1 MSDLSRFQNNI
12 NSFGITAPELINFNY
27 NCYPFIYSEYDLEEL
42 ENSNKLVLPKQ
53 ILEDLSKYD
62 ELEYPLHF
70 SINDSNILF
79 TPSEFKDIDNI
90 YIPQHFLENL
100 GIEVG
105 NQIKLTLI
113 NKKIPKGNKIVL
125 KPHTS
130 NFLDIMDHKHFLE
143 KHLVK
148 LYSTISLG
156 QTIIIPRDDSNI
168 LIDVLGC
175 QPDETI
181 SIIDTDLEVEFE
193 EPWDYKEKSAT
204 KQIEK
209 ETFESCMK
217 NFKKGKFNFT
227 YKPIIKEEKQ
237 SFSGIGRT
245 LGSK

>member
-12 NSFGITAPELINFNY
+12 NSFGITAPELINFY
-27 NCYPFIYSEYDLEEL
+27 YSCYPFIYSEYDLKEL

-105 NQIKLTLI
+105 NQIKLTLL

-148 LYSTISLG
+148 LYSTLSLG

-175 QPDETI
+175 EPEETI

-193 EPWDYKEKSAT
+193 EPWDYNEKPVT

-217 NFKKGKFNFT
+217 NFKKGKFNFK